1 MFPIQP
7 SHNNRMKN
15 EDIVAE
21 LQARDIEVTNLKEQ
35 LKELREVVNNNK
47 AVLFDLLE
55 VLKNSKIPQ
64 RTK

>member
-1 MFPIQP
+1 
-7 SHNNRMKN
+7 MKN

>member
-1 MFPIQP
+1 
-7 SHNNRMKN
+7 MKN

-55 VLKNSKIPQ
+55 VLKNAKIPQ